1 MLTIEEIILEECRRL
16 PPLPQSVTQLMA
28 LFQRD
33 HTVDEV
39 VKVVQ
44 VDAAVTANLLKVVN
58 SAAMGLSRTINSPA
72 QAVTYLGDKMVMG
85 IAIAGSSGPI
95 FEGSLEGYGGDAGAL
110 WGHDLYT
117 AIMARE
123 IASRSSAS
131 VNPEIAFTAG
141 IVHDIGKAVMS
152 EYLKTLSTKPVFEVA
167 DKEHPDFL
175 AAEKGKLGTDHCM
188 VGGVLASKW
197 RLPAPLKEAI
207 QFHHDP
213 KQASEEHRSLAYVIH
228 VADRIAML
236 AGQATGADRLQYPLD
251 ADFTEH
257 VGITQD
263 DFGPLMARVEREFA
277 KVVGG
282 MFGKE

>member
-1 MLTIEEIILEECRRL
+1 MLTIEEVILEQCRRL
-16 PPLPQSVTQLMA
+16 PPLPQSVSQLMT

-33 HTVDEV
+33 HTIDEV

-58 SAAMGLSRTINSPA
+58 SAAMGLNHQIGSPA

-110 WGHDLYT
+110 WAHDLYT

-123 IASRSSAS
+123 IANRESVA

-141 IVHDIGKAVMS
+141 IMHDIGKAVVS
-152 EYLKTLSTKPVFEVA
+152 QYLKTLSPRPELEVS
-167 DKEHPDFL
+167 DKEHPDFV
-175 AAEKGKLGTDHCM
+175 AVEREKIGTDHCH
-188 VGGVLASKW
+188 VGSVLASKW
-197 RLPAPLKEAI
+197 RLPVPLREAI
-207 QFHHDP
+207 QYHHSP
-213 KQASEEHRSLAYVIH
+213 MEASEEHRRLAFVVH

-236 AGQATGADRLQYPLD
+236 AGQSTDADRLQYPLD
-251 ADFTEH
+251 AAFTEQL
-257 VGITQD
+257 GITQD
-263 DFGPLMARVEREFA
+263 EFEPLMSRVEREFA
-277 KVVGG
+277 RVVGG
-282 MFGKE
+282 MFAK